1 MIRQSGILLPV
12 FSLPSPWAIGD
23 IGARARNFVDWL
35 AAAGQNCWQML
46 PLTCTKEILGNS
58 PYDSISAFA
67 CSPLLISIEDLA
79 EEELISNKEISSL
92 NRVSSGRVDYS
103 AAKKIKMPLLK
114 KAFQRFMSRTN
125 TDPLYRF
132 WEGQSWWLDDFS
144 LFSAISCRMGDDRWN
159 TWPSSLK
166 IRDKVALDTVRT
178 EEKDRQYQRG

>member
-1 MIRQSGILLPV
+1 MSIPENKKGGEEMIRQSGILLPV

-103 AAKKIKMPLLK
+103 AAKK
-114 KAFQRFMSRTN
+114 SRC
-125 TDPLYRF
+125 PF
-132 WEGQSWWLDDFS
+132 
-144 LFSAISCRMGDDRWN
+144 
-159 TWPSSLK
+159 
-166 IRDKVALDTVRT
+166 
-178 EEKDRQYQRG
+178 